1 LYVQDIG
8 DLLMYA
14 DFFRKGLPPVSGGVL
29 DQSAGFITACEII
42 WNLQDYYKHKQLA
55 FDF

>member
-29 DQSAGFITACEII
+29 DKAVGLITACEII

-55 FDF
+55 FEF